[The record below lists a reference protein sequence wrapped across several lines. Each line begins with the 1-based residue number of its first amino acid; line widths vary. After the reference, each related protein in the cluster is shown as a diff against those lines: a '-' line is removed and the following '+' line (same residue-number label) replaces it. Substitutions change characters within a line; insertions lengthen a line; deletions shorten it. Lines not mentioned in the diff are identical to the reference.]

1 MIRRLAIAAVLAG
14 TWGLAAAPAFADQT
28 ADIFGGSPPQA
39 KSTDPIQVDAQS
51 LETYEEGT
59 QRISVFSAASR

>member
-1 MIRRLAIAAVLAG
+1 MIRRFAIAAAVAF
-14 TWGLAAAPAFADQT
+14 AVSPAFADQT
-28 ADIFGGSPPQA
+28 ADIFGGFQA

-59 QRISVFSAASR
+59 QRISVF